1 MPVSLP
7 VTPQTMNYAS
17 VVFAGFASI
26 SIIWYFVRGRKEFSG
41 PPVAADV
48 SPEETDAIA
57 VTRTGDEE
65 SDSAGKKPIGG
76 DAKIRIAKIAD
87 DTI

>member
-26 SIIWYFVRGRKEFSG
+26 SVIWYFIRGRKEFSG
-41 PPVAADV
+41 PPVEADIP
-48 SPEETDAIA
+48 PEETDAIA

-65 SDSAGKKPIGG
+65 SDSGKRSSDR
-76 DAKIRIAKIAD
+76 DAKVRVGKIAD
-87 DTI
+87 DTL